1 MFGRDKINKVVI
13 IKNVKNIRNLIIL
26 FYFIY
31 NNVLIYYIL
40 NYFYL
45 MY

>member
-31 NNVLIYYIL
+31 NNILIYYIL